1 MRKAIFINKFD
12 DTITIDEIL
21 APTNICSELTLAVDE
36 DVDNSD
42 DIEAICGEEIAG
54 RYRERLENGDYDAAR
69 DIIDTEVYDA
79 VDSMD
84 FDQQVQI
91 YTGKSRTLASGSTAS
106 RMTSPS
112 RSVRAPE
119 SPKFQPRTDSP
130 KSKRRTT
137 ARNITKSQPTASAT
151 TGTAKPSTIR
161 IVSRGPKVTLKLPD
175 SPTSTR
181 RTNPT
186 TSVSIP
192 ATRNGEPAPAVTEL

>member
-91 YTGKSRTLASGSTAS
+91 YGKVSYTRVRFDRIEDDVTKPE
-106 RMTSPS
+106 RPS
-112 RSVRAPE
+112 AGIAEISVEDGFAKVE
-119 SPKFQPRTDSP
+119 AKNDGEEYHEISADS
-130 KSKRRTT
+130 
-137 ARNITKSQPTASAT
+137 
-151 TGTAKPSTIR
+151 IR
-161 IVSRGPKVTLKLPD
+161 D
-175 SPTSTR
+175 
-181 RTNPT
+181 N
-186 TSVSIP
+186 
-192 ATRNGEPAPAVTEL
+192 RNGEAIYDSYRFTWPEGEFAVSGQSYEYTKDELNNVSFDSGHEER

>member
-21 APTNICSELTLAVDE
+21 APTDICSELTLAVDE

-91 YTGKSRTLASGSTAS
+91 YGKVSYTRVRFDRIDDDVTKPERPSAGIAEISAEDGFVKVEAKNDGEEYHEIEASSI
-106 RMTSPS
+106 R
-112 RSVRAPE
+112 
-119 SPKFQPRTDSP
+119 DS
-130 KSKRRTT
+130 K
-137 ARNITKSQPTASAT
+137 
-151 TGTAKPSTIR
+151 
-161 IVSRGPKVTLKLPD
+161 
-175 SPTSTR
+175 
-181 RTNPT
+181 
-186 TSVSIP
+186 
-192 ATRNGEPAPAVTEL
+192 NGEAIYDSYRFTWPEGEFAVSGQSYEYTKDELNNVRFDYGHEEL

>member
-21 APTNICSELTLAVDE
+21 APTDICSELTLAVDE

-91 YTGKSRTLASGSTAS
+91 YGKVSYTRVRFDRIEDDVTKPERPSAGIAEISAEDGFVKVEAKNDGEEYHEIEASSI
-106 RMTSPS
+106 R
-112 RSVRAPE
+112 
-119 SPKFQPRTDSP
+119 DS
-130 KSKRRTT
+130 K
-137 ARNITKSQPTASAT
+137 
-151 TGTAKPSTIR
+151 
-161 IVSRGPKVTLKLPD
+161 
-175 SPTSTR
+175 
-181 RTNPT
+181 
-186 TSVSIP
+186 
-192 ATRNGEPAPAVTEL
+192 NGEAIYDSYRFTWTEGEFAVSGQSYEYTKDELNNVRFDYGHEEL